1 MGPVISPPEGKLRE
15 ALTSLAPGERWLVE
29 PRQLDSTGRLW
40 SPGVKDGVAPG
51 SPFHLTEYFGPVLG
65 IMSASSLAHAI
76 ELQNATPYGLTAG
89 LFSLDPGELD
99 RWCSAVEAGNL
110 YINRGTTG
118 AIVRRQPFGG
128 WKRSSVGAGTKAGG
142 PNYLVGLTDW
152 VSRPS
157 TATAVAGPAAA
168 SLLAAARSAGVGN
181 LDMISRALRSDA
193 LAWESEFGTARDVSG
208 LEAERNV
215 LGYRPHPVHVRRESD
230 SVADLVRVVAAGVV
244 AGGGSGS
251 GSGTGTGSG
260 AGSGTGSGAG
270 VVVSSAVS
278 LPSPVELAFA
288 AAGVSSVVEGRAA
301 WEDRLRALPGGRV
314 RLIGGDASQLY
325 DAIDGRPD
333 IAIYA
338 GDVTESGRVE
348 MLPFLREQAI
358 SITAHRFGTPHRL
371 AYEFGDLGP
380 SAV

>member
-1 MGPVISPPEGKLRE
+1 M
-15 ALTSLAPGERWLVE
+15 E
-29 PRQLDSTGRLW
+29 PRQLDATGRLW

-65 IMSASSLAHAI
+65 LMSADSLGHAI

-89 LFSLDPGELD
+89 LFSLDPGELA
-99 RWCSAVEAGNL
+99 RWCDSVEAGNL

-142 PNYLVGLTDW
+142 PNYLVGLTNW
-152 VSRPS
+152 VARPS
-157 TATAVAGPAAA
+157 TATAEIGPAAA
-168 SLLAAARSAGVGN
+168 SLLAAARSAGLGN
-181 LDMISRALRSDA
+181 VDMISRALRSDA
-193 LAWESEFGTARDVSG
+193 LAWASEFGTARDVSG

-215 LGYRPHPVHVRRESD
+215 LRYRPHAVEVRLASD
-230 SVADLVRVVAAGVV
+230 SVAELVRVVAAGLT
-244 AGGGSGS
+244 AGG
-251 GSGTGTGSG
+251 
-260 AGSGTGSGAG
+260 GSGAG

-278 LPSPVELAFA
+278 LPAPVERAFA
-288 AAGVSSVVEGRAA
+288 ACGVSWLVEDRAS

-325 DAIDGRPD
+325 DAVDGRPD

-371 AYEFGDLGP
+371 AYDFGDLGP
-380 SAV
+380 SGV

>member
-1 MGPVISPPEGKLRE
+1 MGPVISPPEGKLLS

-29 PRQLDSTGRLW
+29 PRQLDETGRLW

-65 IMSASSLAHAI
+65 IMSADSLDHAI

-89 LFSLDPGELD
+89 LFSLDPDELA
-99 RWCSAVEAGNL
+99 RWCAGVEAGNL

-152 VSRPS
+152 VTRPS
-157 TATAVAGPAAA
+157 TASAVVGPVAS
-168 SLLAAARSAGVGN
+168 SLLAAARSAGLGD
-181 LDMISRALRSDA
+181 LEMISRALRSDA
-193 LAWESEFGTARDVSG
+193 LAWTSEFGTARDVSG

-215 LGYRPHPVHVRRESD
+215 LRYRPHPVQVRLESE
-230 SVADLVRVVAAGVV
+230 SVASLVRVVAAGVV
-244 AGGGSGS
+244 AGGGSG
-251 GSGTGTGSG
+251 
-260 AGSGTGSGAG
+260 AG

-278 LPSPVELAFA
+278 LPAPVERAFA
-288 AAGVSSVVEGRAA
+288 ACGVSVAVESRAS
-301 WEDRLRALPGGRV
+301 WEDRLRELPGGRV
-314 RLIGGDASQLY
+314 RLIGGDASSVY
-325 DAIDGRPD
+325 DAVDGRPD
-333 IAIYA
+333 IAVYA
-338 GDVTESGRVE
+338 QPVTESGRVE

-371 AYEFGDLGP
+371 AYEVGDLGP
-380 SAV
+380 SAARAS

>member
-1 MGPVISPPEGKLRE
+1 MGPVISPPEGKLLS
-15 ALTSLAPGERWLVE
+15 ALTTLSPGERWLVE

-65 IMSASSLAHAI
+65 LMSADSSSHAI

-89 LFSLDPGELD
+89 LFSLDPDELAL
-99 RWCSAVEAGNL
+99 WCDSVEAGNL
-110 YINRGTTG
+110 YVNRGTTG

-152 VSRPS
+152 VRRPS
-157 TATAVAGPAAA
+157 AATAVAGPAAA
-168 SLLAAARSAGVGN
+168 SLLAAARSAGLEN

-215 LGYRPHPVHVRRESD
+215 LRYRPHPVHVRLASD
-230 SVADLVRVVAAGVV
+230 SVPDLVRVVAAGVA
-244 AGGGSGS
+244 AGGGSG
-251 GSGTGTGSG
+251 
-260 AGSGTGSGAG
+260 AG
-270 VVVSSAVS
+270 VFVSSAV
-278 LPSPVELAFA
+278 LA
-288 AAGVSSVVEGRAA
+288 AASGGAGVRGR
-301 WEDRLRALPGGRV
+301 RGLPGGREP
-314 RLIGGDASQLY
+314 RRNGRTGSGRCRAGGSGSSAATRRRLY
-325 DAIDGRPD
+325 DAVDGRPD
-333 IAIYA
+333 IAVYA

-380 SAV
+380 SAA